1 MGAHT
6 NTRLDGAK
14 LAILAN
20 RFGGVCRKMGNT
32 LLRTG
37 RSGVLNRAK
46 DFSCCIVTADCEL
59 LASEESLPI
68 HVLSGPD
75 LMARWMKTVHPDLKR
90 GDVFLH
96 NSPYHGNSHPADHTL
111 LMPVIDDSG
120 IHRFTVVAKAH
131 QADIGNSIPT
141 TYHGIA
147 RDVYEEGALLFP
159 AVRVVENYKIN
170 EDFVRMCRLRIRV
183 PDQWYGDFLAML
195 GAAFIGER
203 ELLAMGSE
211 VGWDHLSA
219 FSRQWLDYSESRM
232 IEAVR
237 SMPGGT
243 ATAKSTHD
251 AIPGTPQ
258 DGITITSTVTIDP
271 DAALIKVDLL
281 DNPDQLA
288 CGLNVS
294 EACTRTSAM
303 IGVFNSVDP
312 SVPKNAGS
320 FRRVQVLLKERGVVG
335 IPQHPISCSAS
346 TTNLADRIQ
355 NSVQLALADI
365 SDRLGMGEI
374 GCFCPPSTAVVSG
387 IDPRNG
393 KPYVNQ
399 LFLGHT
405 AGAGFFCEDAWMTML
420 HAGNGGM
427 CFIDSVEL
435 DEVYTPI
442 LVKTRRL
449 LTDSEGAGAFRGAPG
464 ILVEFSPVG
473 GRMQAVFVAD
483 GNINNP
489 KGARGGEAAAPSA
502 QRVIDID
509 GGTRELPQYCDT
521 WIEDGETLVS
531 VACGG
536 GGYGPAAHRNPERVV
551 EDVREGFVSRTRA
564 EEVYRVSIAADFTID
579 AQATARLR
587 SRTAR
592 TAPIPQPSIST
603 LERFQAK

>member
-1 MGAHT
+1 MNARAFA
-6 NTRLDGAK
+6 RLDGAK
-14 LAILAN
+14 LSILAN

-75 LMARWMKTVHPDLKR
+75 LMASWMKEVHPELRR

-111 LMPVIDDSG
+111 LMPVVDAHG

-131 QADIGNSIPT
+131 QADIGNSVPT

-170 EDFVRMCRLRIRV
+170 EDIVRMCRLRIRV

-195 GAAFIGER
+195 GATFIGER
-203 ELLAMGSE
+203 ELLAIGQE
-211 VGWDHLSA
+211 LGWDQLSA
-219 FSRQWLDYSESRM
+219 FSRQWLDYSENRM
-232 IEAVR
+232 IEAIR
-237 SMPGGT
+237 SMPRGS
-243 ATAKSTHD
+243 ATARSTHD
-251 AIPGTPQ
+251 AIPGTPEH
-258 DGITITSTVTIDP
+258 GITITSTVTIDP
-271 DAALIKVDLL
+271 DSATIEVDLL
-281 DNPDQLA
+281 NNPDQLA

-303 IGVFNSVDP
+303 IGVFNSVEP
-312 SVPKNAGS
+312 TVPKNAGA
-320 FRRVQVLLKERGVVG
+320 FRRVAVLLKDRGVVG
-335 IPQHPISCSAS
+335 IPRHPISCSAS
-346 TTNLADRIQ
+346 TTNLADRVQ
-355 NSVQLALADI
+355 NSVQLALAGI
-365 SDRLGMGEI
+365 SEKLGMGEI

-387 IDPRNG
+387 VDPRNG

-405 AGAGFFCEDAWMTML
+405 AGAGFASEDAWMTML

-449 LTDSEGAGAFRGAPG
+449 IADSEGAGSFRGAPG
-464 ILVEFSPVG
+464 ILVEFGPTG

-489 KGARGGEAAAPSA
+489 QGARGGMAAAPSA
-502 QRVIDID
+502 QHVR
-509 GGTRELPQYCDT
+509 GTDKRLRNLPQYCDT
-521 WIEDGETLVS
+521 WVEDGETIIS

-536 GGYGPAAHRNPERVV
+536 GGYGPAEKRNPERVLN
-551 EDVREGFVSRTRA
+551 DVKEGLITRERA
-564 EEVYRVSIAADFTID
+564 KRVYRVAITPDLNIDFD
-579 AQATARLR
+579 ATERLR
-587 SRTAR
+587 QS
-592 TAPIPQPSIST
+592 
-603 LERFQAK
+603 